1 MNNLES
7 KQTILKVLDNINVQL
22 SKGNKPSFSK
32 SRLGKDISLTEN
44 GVYIFIQ
51 YKEFFRSE
59 PNRVVLVLNDLSD
72 RFDQRS
78 IIEYYIPVAKKK
90 WWIFESN
97 TLDTNDDVYSEFHN
111 LFERIEKD
119 YEKTSILKTK
129 QLLEKLDK

>member
-7 KQTILKVLDNINVQL
+7 KQTILKVLDNINVQF

-32 SRLGKDISLTEN
+32 LYMRKSISLVEN
-44 GVYIFIQ
+44 GVYVKVS
-51 YKEFFRSE
+51 YKEGFLNE
-59 PNRVVLVLNDLSD
+59 PHKVELYLSDLSTYC
-72 RFDQRS
+72 QGN
-78 IIEYYIPVAKKK
+78 IIEYYIPVTKKK

-119 YEKTSILKTK
+119 YEKTCILKTK